1 MQNTS
6 IRIWDL
12 PTRLFHWAL
21 AVCVVS
27 LVVTAKMNAMDW
39 HFRLG
44 YCVLALLV
52 FRIVWGLV
60 GGYWSRFKS
69 FLFTPGQFARHLS
82 GKEEHSAGHS
92 PLGALSVFALL
103 LALVVQVA
111 TGLTSDDEIS
121 VSGPLTRFVSGDLVS
136 TATWWH
142 AKIGQYLL
150 YVLVGLHV
158 LAIAVYALRGK
169 KLVGPMVTGDK
180 QLPAT
185 TRPSRDSAATRITAL
200 ILLAAAGGL
209 AWWVS
214 TLGSF

>member
-158 LAIAVYALRGK
+158 LAIVVYALRGK
-169 KLVGPMVTGDK
+169 KLVGSMVTGDK
-180 QLPAT
+180 QLPAS

-200 ILLAAAGGL
+200 ILLGAAGGL

>member
-12 PTRLFHWAL
+12 PTRLFHWVL
-21 AVCVVS
+21 AACVVS
-27 LVVTAKMNAMDW
+27 LVITAKMNAMDW

-82 GKEEHSAGHS
+82 GKEDHSAGHS

-150 YVLVGLHV
+150 YVLVGMHV
-158 LAIAVYALRGK
+158 LAIVIT
-169 KLVGPMVTGDK
+169 TGMG
-180 QLPAT
+180 A
-185 TRPSRDSAATRITAL
+185 
-200 ILLAAAGGL
+200 GL
-209 AWWVS
+209 APACLRW
-214 TLGSF
+214 

>member
-158 LAIAVYALRGK
+158 LAIVVYALRGK
-169 KLVGPMVTGDK
+169 KLVGSMVTGDK

-200 ILLAAAGGL
+200 ILLGATGGL

>member
-158 LAIAVYALRGK
+158 LAIVVYALRGK
-169 KLVGPMVTGDK
+169 KLVGSMVTGDK

-200 ILLAAAGGL
+200 ILLGASGGL